1 MADDTDVSDRE
12 HDELGIN
19 PGISGDKSFKC
30 CTKPCK
36 VCICR
41 NCSAIFHHSCTKRMK
56 NIKIINEKTVEC
68 CEAKNEDDNEGYR
81 SEIKSLKMEI
91 HYLKL
96 LVEEMRD
103 KNKKKKTD
111 DNGIIVPII
120 EITEEKENNDKN
132 WKQPKS
138 SQSYASRVGAK
149 VGSSNEPKE
158 DIQQMT
164 SQSKQINLSTQQRII
179 TRRQKSMNEN
189 KMIGTNIEEAV
200 KRYGNT
206 EDGNQYQNRKVNK
219 RRMGTIGTGRETG
232 NKDFGGVQKKLWI
245 YIYRVNK
252 TYTEDKVHTYIK
264 QKTGLADNK
273 IWTKEIPVK
282 GNGLNRFVV
291 TAPLDKKELLY
302 SSDFWPAGSLNL
314 LGINMV
320 NKMMIWVIR

>member
-1 MADDTDVSDRE
+1 
-12 HDELGIN
+12 
-19 PGISGDKSFKC
+19 
-30 CTKPCK
+30 
-36 VCICR
+36 
-41 NCSAIFHHSCTKRMK
+41 MK

-96 LVEEMRD
+96 LVEEMSD
-103 KNKKKKTD
+103 KNKVLTLNSKLLQEKLSEVRKEKTD

-158 DIQQMT
+158 DIQPMT

-189 KMIGTNIEEAV
+189 KIIGTNIEEAG

-252 TYTEDKVHTYIK
+252 TCTEDKVHTYIK
-264 QKTGLADNK
+264 QKTGLADNE

-302 SSDFWPAGSLNL
+302 SSDFWPAGV
-314 LGINMV
+314 GIKRFNFEKHREFLQTI
-320 NKMMIWVIR
+320 NNNEHSF